1 MSNVEFWAESHRTYL
16 HLLGTAQLDR
26 QLIDRVDLS
35 GVLQTTMLEAYQQED
50 RAPQDADQQ
59 RIWLRRI
66 FMNNLLDALR
76 KLRTQKRDVRS
87 EVPIERSAEHS
98 ASRVQA
104 WLSAE
109 ESTPS
114 VQAMRKERVDMLLQ
128 AISRL
133 PGGQQ
138 EAIRLHHLQS
148 LPLEEVSRRMDRP
161 KGAVAALIY
170 RGMQSLRASD
180 ALSD

>member
-35 GVLQTTMLEAYQQED
+35 GVLQTTMLEAYQRED
-50 RAPQDADQQ
+50 RAPQDADEQ

-66 FMNNLLDALR
+66 FMNNLLDAIR

-114 VQAMRKERVDMLLQ
+114 VRAMRKERVDMLLQ